1 MSRLPKTTIVAG
13 LLLAFG
19 ATIAYAQV
27 QPEHRLKY
35 RQGVMRAVAFQWG
48 PLTGVAKGEAQ
59 WGPAMAQKAVNLAAL
74 AAIAGDVFPEAS
86 KGLANSDAKPEIW
99 AKPDDFKMKMVAF
112 QTETA
117 KLADLV
123 KAGNVEAIKAQI
135 NATGKTCGGC
145 HDDYRVK
152 R

>member
-1 MSRLPKTTIVAG
+1 MSRFLKTTIAAG

-27 QPEHRLKY
+27 TPEHRLKY
-35 RQGVMRAVAFQWG
+35 RQGVMRAVGFQFG

-74 AAIAGDVFPEAS
+74 SVIAGDVFSPAS
-86 KGLANSDAKPEIW
+86 KDLANSDAKPEIW
-99 AKPDDFKMKMVAF
+99 AKPDDFKMKLTAF

-117 KLADLV
+117 KLGDLA

-135 NATGKTCGGC
+135 NAVGKACGAC
-145 HDDYRVK
+145 HDDFRVK